1 MLSWWQI
8 LFGLLVMAAAFV
20 LAAPTQRSRQS
31 RPVTEGAGSE
41 FPQDVTDANVVKTK
55 AELIEEARKL
65 AVPGRSRMTKSELAQ
80 AIQMHKQGSKKDS
93 TSWGGL
99 PRLLSLLICLL

>member
-1 MLSWWQI
+1 MLSWWRI

-31 RPVTEGAGSE
+31 RPITESDASE
-41 FPQDVTDANVVKTK
+41 FPQDVTHANVAKTK

-80 AIQMHKQGSKKDS
+80 AIQTYKQGSKKNGARR
-93 TSWGGL
+93 TK
-99 PRLLSLLICLL
+99 R